1 MKDKRNIVIFV
12 LIIVIACLIGI
23 LISNN
28 ISKQNKVDKDK
39 KIKNINFNLDG
50 FYQIGEDLKL
60 FDIAFNDSYSNYFG
74 YLYNSDSLDT
84 KDFDIKAALYVSL
97 YKELRHDGEYINI
110 ESSVVKENFHK
121 IFGDYLKY
129 QPMSF
134 DAGRVFQFNYNE
146 GSDSYEFSSPGVGGV
161 FFPEIHLMNVSSMAT
176 NNSVEVVRKM
186 FYLEYVSNNSGTDIT
201 KVDIYKNIDKKDKV
215 GTMNINE
222 KGVDEKKIFKKYG
235 DKLDNYRFRFTKDSI
250 GNYYFEHIEK
260 EK

>member
-134 DAGRVFQFNYNE
+134 DAGRVFQFNYNA
-146 GSDSYEFSSPGVGGV
+146 
-161 FFPEIHLMNVSSMAT
+161 SMAT